1 MTATRSIKPFGLRM
15 QPEDKAW
22 IEEQARKTGRSV
34 NSMVCQ
40 IIKQAREVKEEDKTQ
55 AA

>member
-40 IIKQAREVKEEDKTQ
+40 LIKKARESKEVEKAKT
-55 AA
+55 A